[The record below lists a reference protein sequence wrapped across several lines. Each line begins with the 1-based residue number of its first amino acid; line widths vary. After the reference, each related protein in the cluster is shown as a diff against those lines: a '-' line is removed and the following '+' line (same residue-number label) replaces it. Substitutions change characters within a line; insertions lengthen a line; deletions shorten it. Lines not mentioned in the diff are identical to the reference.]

1 MKEYVSYFASK
12 AGVVSLSKSLGS
24 KAIVDKE
31 NIRVDCVCP
40 CYADTAMVTE
50 DPVRR
55 GRGSGRKQQV
65 LPRNVCA
72 GRHRD
77 YKK

>member
-55 GRGSGRKQQV
+55 GRGEWSQATGVAEECLRRAS
-65 LPRNVCA
+65 PRL
-72 GRHRD
+72 
-77 YKK
+77 